1 MRIVFE
7 SPKDFEEDT
16 IVVRCVSP
24 DPRLVSMLRSFE
36 AAQDGIVAF
45 QEEKLVRI
53 QYQDVFYFESIEE
66 HVFAYCTHDV
76 YEVKKKLFELEELLS
91 PLDFVRCSKSLVVN
105 MEKIDYLSPLFSGKL
120 EAHLKNG
127 EKLVISR
134 KYVQNLRAKLGV
146 SEDES

>member
-1 MRIVFE
+1 M
-7 SPKDFEEDT
+7 
-16 IVVRCVSP
+16 
-24 DPRLVSMLRSFE
+24 
-36 AAQDGIVAF
+36 
-45 QEEKLVRI
+45 
-53 QYQDVFYFESIEE
+53 
-66 HVFAYCTHDV
+66 
-76 YEVKKKLFELEELLS
+76 KKKLFELEELLS

-146 SEDES
+146 QEED

>member
-1 MRIVFE
+1 MRIVFQ

-16 IVVRCVSP
+16 IIVRCVSP
-24 DPRLVSMLRSFE
+24 DPRLVSILRSFE
-36 AAQDGIVAF
+36 TAQDGIFAF

-53 QYQDVFYFESIEE
+53 QYQDIFYFESIDE
-66 HVFAYCTHDV
+66 HVFAYCTQDV
-76 YEVKKKLFELEELLS
+76 YEVKKKLIELEELLS

-127 EKLVISR
+127 EKLVRSR
-134 KYVQNLRAKLGV
+134 NYVQNLRAKLGV
-146 SEDES
+146 QEED

>member
-1 MRIVFE
+1 MRIIFE

-16 IVVRCVSP
+16 IIVRCVSP
-24 DPRLVSMLRSFE
+24 DPRLVSILRSFE
-36 AAQDGIVAF
+36 TAQDGIVAF
-45 QEEKLVRI
+45 QDDKIVRI
-53 QYQDVFYFESIEE
+53 QYQDIFYFESIDE
-66 HVFAYCTHDV
+66 HIFAYCTTDV

-146 SEDES
+146 QEEY

>member
-1 MRIVFE
+1 MRIIFE

-16 IVVRCVSP
+16 IIVRCVSP
-24 DPRLVSMLRSFE
+24 DPRLVSILRSFE
-36 AAQDGIVAF
+36 TAQDGIVAF
-45 QEEKLVRI
+45 QDDKIVRI
-53 QYQDVFYFESIEE
+53 QYQDIFYFESIDE
-66 HVFAYCTHDV
+66 HIFAYCTTDV

-120 EAHLKNG
+120 EANLKNG

-146 SEDES
+146 QEED

>member
-1 MRIVFE
+1 MRIIFE

-16 IVVRCVSP
+16 IIVRCVSP
-24 DPRLVSMLRSFE
+24 DPRLVSILRSFE
-36 AAQDGIVAF
+36 TAQDGIVAF
-45 QEEKLVRI
+45 QDDKIVRI
-53 QYQDVFYFESIEE
+53 QYQDIFYFESIDE
-66 HVFAYCTHDV
+66 HIFAYCTTDV

-146 SEDES
+146 QEED

>member
-1 MRIVFE
+1 MRIIFE

-16 IVVRCVSP
+16 IIVRCVSP
-24 DPRLVSMLRSFE
+24 DPRLVSILRSFE
-36 AAQDGIVAF
+36 TAQDGIVAF
-45 QEEKLVRI
+45 QDDKIVRI
-53 QYQDVFYFESIEE
+53 QYQDIFYFESIDE
-66 HVFAYCTHDV
+66 HIFAYCTTDV

-120 EAHLKNG
+120 ESHLKNG
-127 EKLVISR
+127 EKLVISS

-146 SEDES
+146 QEEY

>member
-1 MRIVFE
+1 MRIVFQ

-16 IVVRCVSP
+16 IIVRCVSP
-24 DPRLVSMLRSFE
+24 DPRLVSILRSFE
-36 AAQDGIVAF
+36 TAQDGIFAF

-53 QYQDVFYFESIEE
+53 QYQDIFYFESIDE
-66 HVFAYCTHDV
+66 HVFAYCTQDV

-146 SEDES
+146 QEED

>member
-1 MRIVFE
+1 MRIIFE

-16 IVVRCVSP
+16 IIVRCVSP
-24 DPRLVSMLRSFE
+24 DPRLVSILRSFE
-36 AAQDGIVAF
+36 TAQDGIVAF
-45 QEEKLVRI
+45 QDDKIVRI
-53 QYQDVFYFESIEE
+53 QYQDIYYFESIDE
-66 HVFAYCTHDV
+66 HIFAYCTTDV

-134 KYVQNLRAKLGV
+134 KYVQNLRAKLGA
-146 SEDES
+146 SEEES